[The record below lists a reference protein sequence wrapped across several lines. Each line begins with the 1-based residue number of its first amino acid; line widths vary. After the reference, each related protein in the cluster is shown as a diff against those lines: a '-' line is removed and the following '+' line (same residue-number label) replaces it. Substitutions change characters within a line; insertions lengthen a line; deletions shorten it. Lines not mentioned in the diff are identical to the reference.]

1 MEQYQGRIIVQKIA
15 IGRIWFYTKEEQ
27 SVKRYKVEDTE
38 KEWDRYEAAKDEAVR
53 ELNGLKKKA
62 VRELGEINAAIFE
75 AHAMMLEDRDYSDSV
90 KNIIE
95 TQSVNAEYAVAAT
108 GDNFARMFSGMEDEY
123 FRAKAEDVQDIS
135 ERVIG
140 ILSGRRKKKRMEQEP
155 VIVAAEDLAP
165 SETVQMDKSQVL
177 GFVTR
182 QGSSQSHTAI
192 LARTMNLPALI
203 GIPVKAEWDGK
214 MAAIDGING
223 ILYVDP
229 DEETLEKMQL
239 LQKEEQERQRLLTE
253 WKDRETVTKSGR
265 KIRLCANVGSIAD
278 VAGALQNGAEGIG
291 LFRSEFLFLTADHC
305 PTEEEQFQTY
315 RLAAEMMAGKT
326 VIIRTI
332 DIGADKRAAYMEK
345 KPEPGM
351 EDSSLYLEE
360 ETNPAMGLR
369 GIRLSLEKRE
379 LFKTQLRAI
388 LRAGAFGEISV
399 LYPLIASVEE
409 FRKAKALLAEVEE
422 ELKTLGI
429 PFGKVRQGV
438 MIETP
443 AAAILSDLLAEE
455 AEFFSIGTNDLSQYT
470 MAVDRENPRTEEY
483 FDPHHPA
490 LLRLIRYTVKN
501 AGKAGIPV
509 GICGDLGGDETL
521 TEFFV
526 KEGVDELSVP
536 PSRILPL
543 REKIKDLD

>member
-53 ELNGLKKKA
+53 ELNGLKRKA

-123 FRAKAEDVQDIS
+123 FRAKAEDVQDSS

-214 MAAIDGING
+214 LAAIDGING

-345 KPEPGM
+345 KPEPGT

-399 LYPLIASVEE
+399 LYPMIASVEE

-422 ELKTLGI
+422 ELKALGI

>member
-214 MAAIDGING
+214 MAVIDGING

-229 DEETLEKMQL
+229 DEETLKKMQL
-239 LQKEEQERQRLLTE
+239 LQKEEQERLRLLTE

-345 KPEPGM
+345 KPEPGK

-369 GIRLSLEKRE
+369 GIRLSLKKRE

-422 ELKTLGI
+422 ELKALGI
-429 PFGKVRQGV
+429 PFGNVRQGV

-543 REKIKDLD
+543 REKIRNID

>member
-53 ELNGLKKKA
+53 ELNGLKRKA

-123 FRAKAEDVQDIS
+123 FRAKAEDVHDIS

-214 MAAIDGING
+214 LAAIDGING

-332 DIGADKRAAYMEK
+332 DIGADKRAAYMKK
-345 KPEPGM
+345 KPEPGT

-422 ELKTLGI
+422 ELKALGI

-543 REKIKDLD
+543 REKIRNID

>member
-214 MAAIDGING
+214 LAAIDGING

-399 LYPLIASVEE
+399 LYPMIASVEE

-422 ELKTLGI
+422 ELKALGI

-536 PSRILPL
+536 QSRILPL

>member
-53 ELNGLKKKA
+53 ELNGLKRKA

-123 FRAKAEDVQDIS
+123 FRAKEEDVQDIS

-214 MAAIDGING
+214 LAAIDGING

-345 KPEPGM
+345 KPEPGK

-543 REKIKDLD
+543 REKIKNLD

>member
-214 MAAIDGING
+214 LAAIDGING

-399 LYPLIASVEE
+399 LYPMIASVEE

-422 ELKTLGI
+422 ELKALGI

-443 AAAILSDLLAEE
+443 AAAILSDFLAEE

-543 REKIKDLD
+543 REKIKNLD

>member
-53 ELNGLKKKA
+53 ELNGLKRKA

-155 VIVAAEDLAP
+155 VIVAAEDLTP

-214 MAAIDGING
+214 LAAIDGING

-332 DIGADKRAAYMEK
+332 DIGADKRAAYMKK
-345 KPEPGM
+345 KPEPGT

-543 REKIKDLD
+543 REKIKNLD

>member
-53 ELNGLKKKA
+53 ELNGLKRKA

-214 MAAIDGING
+214 LAAIDGING

-345 KPEPGM
+345 KPEPGK

-422 ELKTLGI
+422 ELKALGI

-543 REKIKDLD
+543 REKIRNID

>member
-214 MAAIDGING
+214 LAAIDGING

-345 KPEPGM
+345 KPEPGT

-369 GIRLSLEKRE
+369 GIRLSLAKRE

-399 LYPLIASVEE
+399 LYPMIASVEE

-422 ELKTLGI
+422 ELKALGI
-429 PFGKVRQGV
+429 PFGKVSQGV

-490 LLRLIRYTVKN
+490 LLRLIRHTVKN

>member
-53 ELNGLKKKA
+53 ELNGLKRKA

-123 FRAKAEDVQDIS
+123 FRAKEEDVQDIS

-214 MAAIDGING
+214 LAAIDGING

-332 DIGADKRAAYMEK
+332 DIGADKRAAYMKK
-345 KPEPGM
+345 KPEPGT

-543 REKIKDLD
+543 REKIKNLD

>member
-53 ELNGLKKKA
+53 ELNGLKRKA

-155 VIVAAEDLAP
+155 VIVVAEDLAP

-214 MAAIDGING
+214 LAAIDGING

-345 KPEPGM
+345 KPEPGK

-543 REKIKDLD
+543 REKIKNLD

>member
-53 ELNGLKKKA
+53 ELNGLKRKA

-140 ILSGRRKKKRMEQEP
+140 ILSGRRKKKRVEQEP

-422 ELKTLGI
+422 ELKALGI

>member
-123 FRAKAEDVQDIS
+123 FRTKAEDVQDIS

-155 VIVAAEDLAP
+155 VIVVAEDLAP

-229 DEETLEKMQL
+229 DEETLKKMQL
-239 LQKEEQERQRLLTE
+239 LQKEEQERLRLLTE

-345 KPEPGM
+345 KPEPGK

-369 GIRLSLEKRE
+369 GIRLSLKKRE

-422 ELKTLGI
+422 ELKALGI
-429 PFGKVRQGV
+429 PFGNVRQGV

-543 REKIKDLD
+543 REKIRNID

>member
-53 ELNGLKKKA
+53 ELNGLKRKA

-214 MAAIDGING
+214 LAAIDGING

-345 KPEPGM
+345 KPEPGT

>member
-53 ELNGLKKKA
+53 ELNGLKRKA

-214 MAAIDGING
+214 LAAIDGING

-345 KPEPGM
+345 KPEPGT

-369 GIRLSLEKRE
+369 GIRLSLAKRE

-399 LYPLIASVEE
+399 LYPMIASVEE

-422 ELKTLGI
+422 ELKALGI

-490 LLRLIRYTVKN
+490 LLRLIRHTVKN

>member
-214 MAAIDGING
+214 LAVIDGING

-345 KPEPGM
+345 KPEPGT

-399 LYPLIASVEE
+399 LYPMIASVEE

-422 ELKTLGI
+422 ELKALGI

-470 MAVDRENPRTEEY
+470 MAVDRENPRKEEY

>member
-53 ELNGLKKKA
+53 ELNGLKRKA

-214 MAAIDGING
+214 LAAIDGING

-305 PTEEEQFQTY
+305 PTEDEQFQTY

-332 DIGADKRAAYMEK
+332 DIGADKRAAYMKK
-345 KPEPGM
+345 KPEPGT

-399 LYPLIASVEE
+399 LYPMIASVEE

-422 ELKTLGI
+422 ELKALGI

>member
-53 ELNGLKKKA
+53 ELNGLKRKA

-155 VIVAAEDLAP
+155 VIVVAEDLAP

-214 MAAIDGING
+214 LAAIDGING

-345 KPEPGM
+345 KPEPGK

-422 ELKTLGI
+422 ELKALGI

>member
-53 ELNGLKKKA
+53 ELNGLKRKA

-214 MAAIDGING
+214 LAAIDGING

-332 DIGADKRAAYMEK
+332 DIGADKRAAYMKK
-345 KPEPGM
+345 KPEPGT

-422 ELKTLGI
+422 ELKALGI

-501 AGKAGIPV
+501 AGKVGIPV

-543 REKIKDLD
+543 REKIRNID

>member
-15 IGRIWFYTKEEQ
+15 IGRIWFYTKDEQ

-155 VIVAAEDLAP
+155 VIVVAEDLAP

-229 DEETLEKMQL
+229 DEETLKKMQL
-239 LQKEEQERQRLLTE
+239 LQKEEQERLRLLTE

-345 KPEPGM
+345 KPEPGK

-369 GIRLSLEKRE
+369 GIRLSLKKRE

-422 ELKTLGI
+422 ELKALGI
-429 PFGKVRQGV
+429 PFGNVRQGV

-543 REKIKDLD
+543 REKIRNID

>member
-214 MAAIDGING
+214 LAAIDGING

-345 KPEPGM
+345 KPEPGT

-399 LYPLIASVEE
+399 LYPMIASVEE

-422 ELKTLGI
+422 ELKALGI

>member
-53 ELNGLKKKA
+53 ELNGLKRKA

-155 VIVAAEDLAP
+155 VIVVAEDLAP

-214 MAAIDGING
+214 LAAIDGING

-345 KPEPGM
+345 KPEPGK

-422 ELKTLGI
+422 ELKALGI

-470 MAVDRENPRTEEY
+470 MEVDRENPRTEEY

-543 REKIKDLD
+543 REKIKNLD

>member
-53 ELNGLKKKA
+53 ELNGLKRKA

-214 MAAIDGING
+214 LAAIDGING

>member
-53 ELNGLKKKA
+53 ELNGLKRKA

-345 KPEPGM
+345 KPEPGK

>member
-53 ELNGLKKKA
+53 ELNGLKRKA

-123 FRAKAEDVQDIS
+123 FRAKEEDVQDIS

-214 MAAIDGING
+214 LAAIDGING

-345 KPEPGM
+345 KPEPGK

-543 REKIKDLD
+543 REKIRNID

>member
-332 DIGADKRAAYMEK
+332 DIGADKRAAYMKK
-345 KPEPGM
+345 KPEPGT

>member
-214 MAAIDGING
+214 LAAIDGING

-239 LQKEEQERQRLLTE
+239 LQNEEQERQRLLTE

-345 KPEPGM
+345 KPEPGT

-399 LYPLIASVEE
+399 LYPMIASVEE

-422 ELKTLGI
+422 ELKALGI

>member
-62 VRELGEINAAIFE
+62 VRELGEINGAIFE

-155 VIVAAEDLAP
+155 VIVVAEDLAP

-214 MAAIDGING
+214 LAAIDGING

-253 WKDRETVTKSGR
+253 WKDRETLTKSGR

-399 LYPLIASVEE
+399 LYPMIASVEE

-422 ELKTLGI
+422 ELKALGI

-543 REKIKDLD
+543 REKIRNLD

>member
-53 ELNGLKKKA
+53 ELNGLKRKA

-214 MAAIDGING
+214 LAAIDGING

-332 DIGADKRAAYMEK
+332 DIGADKRAAYMKK
-345 KPEPGM
+345 KPEPGT

-422 ELKTLGI
+422 ELKALGI

-543 REKIKDLD
+543 REKIKNLD

>member
-53 ELNGLKKKA
+53 ELNGLKRKA

-214 MAAIDGING
+214 LAAIDGING

-399 LYPLIASVEE
+399 LYPMIASVEE

-422 ELKTLGI
+422 ELKALGI

>member
-53 ELNGLKKKA
+53 ELNGLKRKA

-345 KPEPGM
+345 KPEPGT

-422 ELKTLGI
+422 ELKALGI

-526 KEGVDELSVP
+526 KEGVNELSVP

-543 REKIKDLD
+543 REKIKNLD

>member
-53 ELNGLKKKA
+53 ELNGLKRKA

-214 MAAIDGING
+214 LAAIDGING

-332 DIGADKRAAYMEK
+332 DIGADKRAAYMKK
-345 KPEPGM
+345 KPEPGT

-422 ELKTLGI
+422 ELKALGI

-509 GICGDLGGDETL
+509 GICGDETL

-543 REKIKDLD
+543 REKIRNID

>member
-53 ELNGLKKKA
+53 ELNGLKRKA

-214 MAAIDGING
+214 LAAIDGING

-345 KPEPGM
+345 KPEPGT

-526 KEGVDELSVP
+526 KEGVNELSVP

-543 REKIKDLD
+543 REKIKNLD

>member
-123 FRAKAEDVQDIS
+123 FRTKAEDVQDIS

-155 VIVAAEDLAP
+155 VIVVAEDLAP

-239 LQKEEQERQRLLTE
+239 LQKEEQERLRLLTE

-345 KPEPGM
+345 KPEPGK

-369 GIRLSLEKRE
+369 GIRLSLKKRE

-422 ELKTLGI
+422 ELKALGI
-429 PFGKVRQGV
+429 PFGNVRQGV

-543 REKIKDLD
+543 REKIRNID